1 MAAFVGVSALL
12 FAASAVVAIVWG
24 ASMSA
29 MGEMP
34 MPGGWTMSM
43 AWMRIPGQ
51 TWPGA
56 AASFLGMWVVMM
68 VAMMLPSLVPMLWR
82 YREAVGG
89 RGEPRLGRLTAL
101 VGMGY
106 FFVWTVFG
114 MAAFP
119 LGVALAAV
127 AMQQPALAR
136 AVPMAVG
143 AVVLIAGFVQ
153 LSAWKARHLA
163 CCREVSGRAPALT
176 ADAGTAWR
184 HGLRLGLHCSYCCA
198 PLTVILLVIGVMD
211 LRAMAVVGAAI
222 TVERLAP
229 AGERVARAIGA
240 VVVGAG
246 LILIA
251 RAVAA
256 LLLTALQTVPDHDH
270 ARGEVLRHALVVLA
284 LPLPGGVAVVGVLE
298 KGHVSLEGSLAVTLR
313 RVAIDGAR
321 VGGERLHPEEEA
333 AHHQARVI
341 VQRGGGPEHP
351 GKHEHVS
358 KTPHSLLLH
367 PTVAGTAHDTRSVEA
382 RPQIIDASA
391 RRRIPSVPPR

>member
-1 MAAFVGVSALL
+1 MVTERASQRAFFGVSALL
-12 FAASAVVAIVWG
+12 FAASAAVTIVWC

-29 MGEMP
+29 MAEMP

-43 AWMRIPGQ
+43 AWTRMPGQ

-82 YREAVGG
+82 YRQAVG
-89 RGEPRLGRLTAL
+89 RTGETRLGRLTAL
-101 VGMGY
+101 VGVGY

-127 AMQQPALAR
+127 EMQLPALAR
-136 AVPMAVG
+136 AVPIAVG
-143 AVVLIAGFVQ
+143 VVVLIAGSLQ
-153 LSAWKARHLA
+153 LTAWKARHLA
-163 CCREVSGRAPALT
+163 CCRVAPGRGRTLP

-198 PLTVILLVIGVMD
+198 GLTAILLVVGVMD
-211 LRAMAVVGAAI
+211 LRTMAVVAAAI

-246 LILIA
+246 LFLIA
-251 RAVAA
+251 LFLFACNGAIADVAA
-256 LLLTALQTVPDHDH
+256 VLHQVPVNRVHEVVRLSLRGGDGIAQTDRAEYAPAGGDDLRAFPAGAGVKDFSGQPCRGIETADRITLTVTV
-270 ARGEVLRHALVVLA
+270 
-284 LPLPGGVAVVGVLE
+284 GVAAGRHHDAE
-298 KGHVSLEGSLAVTLR
+298 R
-313 RVAIDGAR
+313 RAR
-321 VGGERLHPEEEA
+321 VPAGTGSVQRAGERRLA
-333 AHHQARVI
+333 
-341 VQRGGGPEHP
+341 
-351 GKHEHVS
+351 
-358 KTPHSLLLH
+358 
-367 PTVAGTAHDTRSVEA
+367 
-382 RPQIIDASA
+382 
-391 RRRIPSVPPR
+391 